1 MRASEL
7 AGLLVFA
14 LLFAA
19 GVVVGLWVG
28 VLA

>member
-1 MRASEL
+1 MRASEA

-19 GVVVGLWVG
+19 GVVVGRVR
-28 VLA
+28 